1 VWDRDLGELAED
13 QVLPTPLLRQLSLQ
27 RGEPIHALMGGLI
40 HAFEAV
46 ELLECG

>member
-1 VWDRDLGELAED
+1 MWDRDLGELAED
-13 QVLPTPLLRQLSLQ
+13 QVQPTPLLRQLSLQ